1 MNFQVRNYRNT
12 DKADVIELWQ
22 ACGLVVPWTNPQRDI
37 ERKLRVQSELFLI
50 GFSDGKIIATA
61 MAGYEGHRGWVNYLA
76 VKPDYQMQGVGK
88 LMMEAAERRL
98 LKMGCP
104 KLQVQ
109 VRTNNS
115 GVIEFYQK
123 LGYQID
129 DVVNIGKRLIAD
141 E

>member
-22 ACGLVVPWTNPQRDI
+22 ACGLVVPWNNPQRDI